1 MNKYVFP
8 YQEQLDR
15 IKRLEADI
23 SRFSVS
29 SDNNYEKA
37 IDAFTSFF
45 IQCYHL
51 RDWLAESRFSRRD
64 IDIFISESFSL
75 SLCRDMAN
83 KQKHKT
89 IDKYEPQN
97 HLVEHKI
104 HNDSNIVTSI
114 VRYYDPF
121 RKENRFGIDVQEFGT
136 LIDVI
141 DLAEKCVDEWERFLY
156 IYSME
161 GRLNL

>member
-1 MNKYVFP
+1 MNKYIFP

-15 IKRLEADI
+15 IKRLEEGI
-23 SRFSVS
+23 KLFSIATD
-29 SDNNYEKA
+29 DNFEKA

-51 RDWLAESRFSRRD
+51 RDWLVESRYNRRD
-64 IDIFISESFSL
+64 IDVFISSSFSL
-75 SLCRDMAN
+75 SLCRDLAN

-97 HLVEHKI
+97 HLIEHKI
-104 HNDSNIVTSI
+104 DDNSNILTPI

-121 RKENRFGIDVQEFGT
+121 RKENRFGIDVAEFGT
-136 LIDVI
+136 LVDVI
-141 DLAEKCVDEWERFLY
+141 DLAEKCVNDWERFLY
-156 IYSME
+156 LWSV
-161 GRLNL
+161 

>member
-15 IKRLEADI
+15 IKRLEEDLQ
-23 SRFSVS
+23 RFSIS
-29 SDNNYEKA
+29 SDDNFETA
-37 IDAFTSFF
+37 IDTFTSFF

-51 RDWLAESRFSRRD
+51 RDWLIESRYGRID
-64 IDIFISESFSL
+64 IDIFISESFAL

-97 HLVEHKI
+97 HLVEHKVD
-104 HNDSNIVTSI
+104 DSNILSPI
-114 VRYYDPF
+114 IRYYDPH
-121 RKENRFGIDVQEFGT
+121 RKENRFGVDVEEYGT
-136 LIDVI
+136 LIDVL
-141 DLAEKCVDEWERFLY
+141 DLADKCISEWERFLY
-156 IYSME
+156 IYSI
-161 GRLNL
+161 

>member
-1 MNKYVFP
+1 MNKYTFP
-8 YQEQLDR
+8 YEEQLDR
-15 IKRLEADI
+15 IKRLEEDLQ
-23 SRFSVS
+23 RFSVATD
-29 SDNNYEKA
+29 DNFEKA

-51 RDWLAESRFSRRD
+51 RDWLVESRYSRRD
-64 IDIFISESFSL
+64 IDIFISNSFSL

-104 HNDSNIVTSI
+104 DENSNILTSI
-114 VRYYDPF
+114 VRYWDPF
-121 RKENRFGIDVQEFGT
+121 RKENRFGIDVEEFGT

-141 DLAEKCVDEWERFLY
+141 DLADKCVSEWERFLY
-156 IYSME
+156 LWSI
-161 GRLNL
+161 

>member
-1 MNKYVFP
+1 MKKYIFP

-15 IKRLEADI
+15 IKRLEEDLR
-23 SRFSVS
+23 RFSVA
-29 SDNNYEKA
+29 SDDNFKSA
-37 IDAFTSFF
+37 VDAFTSFF

-51 RDWLAESRFSRRD
+51 RDWLVESRYGRRD
-64 IDIFISESFSL
+64 IDIFISQSSYL

-83 KQKHKT
+83 KQKHKN

-97 HLVEHKI
+97 HLIE
-104 HNDSNIVTSI
+104 HNDSGISTPI

-121 RKENRFGIDVQEFGT
+121 KKENRFGVDVQEFGT

-141 DLAEKCVDEWERFLY
+141 DLAEKCIEDWERFLY
-156 IYSME
+156 IYSI
-161 GRLNL
+161 

>member
-1 MNKYVFP
+1 MSYELP
-8 YQEQLDR
+8 YKEQLDR
-15 IKRLEADI
+15 IRRLKEDI
-23 SRFSVS
+23 DRFSVAKD
-29 SDNNYEKA
+29 DNFQSA

-51 RDWLAESRFSRRD
+51 RDWLAESRYSRRD
-64 IDIFISESFSL
+64 IDIFISQSAWL

-83 KQKHKT
+83 KQKHKN

-97 HLVEHKI
+97 HLVEH
-104 HNDSNIVTSI
+104 NTSGTQIPI

-121 RKENRFGIDVQEFGT
+121 RKENRFGVDVQEFGT

-141 DLAEKCVDEWERFLY
+141 DLAEKCVEEWERFLY
-156 IYSME
+156 IYSI
-161 GRLNL
+161 